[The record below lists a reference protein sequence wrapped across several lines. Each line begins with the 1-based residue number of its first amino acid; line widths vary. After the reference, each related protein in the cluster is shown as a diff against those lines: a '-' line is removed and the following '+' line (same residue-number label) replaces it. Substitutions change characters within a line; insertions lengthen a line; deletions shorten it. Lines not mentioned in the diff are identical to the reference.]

1 MKKGFIEIQREL
13 MNLQA
18 WFVDFQTKYYSQL
31 QKLNTMIVDLQNEE
45 MKKLADP
52 AVFNTP
58 TATGSEMVDSQKA
71 WAKEHVKLQ
80 VPGSAELSKMT
91 PAFVSGQEFEKGL
104 NDQGFVRTQQTGQ
117 FTYADWAQSQEDRRN
132 TLDPQSS
139 KDQHPFGNPATLP
152 NDWDKKVEPII
163 AAKPPE
169 HFPDTNTNMFMGLEE
184 SVKRFKDFRALEES
198 VKRFEDFISADF
210 IPWLNVTG
218 LNLCISSRNELIGG
232 QCLAQLP
239 AIFRTF
245 TCVEKYNLLARIDS
259 LLRVSSTFSRLVFNS
274 KEFFGN
280 NAFLLKWAEQQRSSQ
295 NFDKFNAFYKE
306 LSGLNEG
313 YMKMFPQFSIKEE
326 GQENLFKDLEDLV
339 KSYPATNGV
348 LTSETFSLS
357 ILKLLTSDETTRQP
371 LRSLKFTERLGAW
384 ATLAI
389 PSPKDFEILF
399 GAALKS

>member
-1 MKKGFIEIQREL
+1 MKKGLIEIQREL
-13 MNLQA
+13 MNLQT
-18 WFVDFQTKYYSQL
+18 WFVDFQTKYYTQL

-52 AVFNTP
+52 AAFNTP
-58 TATGSEMVDSQKA
+58 SPTGSEMVDSQKA

-104 NDQGFVRTQQTGQ
+104 NDQGLVRIQQTGQ
-117 FTYADWAQSQEDRRN
+117 FTYADWTQSQEDRRN

-163 AAKPPE
+163 ATNPPE
-169 HFPDTNTNMFMGLEE
+169 HFPNTNTDMIM
-184 SVKRFKDFRALEES
+184 ALEKS

-218 LNLCISSRNELIGG
+218 LNLCISSRNELVGG
-232 QCLAQLP
+232 QCLAHLP
-239 AIFRTF
+239 AIFKTF

-259 LLRVSSTFSRLVFNS
+259 LLRVTSAFSRIVFNS
-274 KEFFGN
+274 KEYFGN
-280 NAFLLKWAEQQRSSQ
+280 NTFLLKWAEQQLSSQ
-295 NFDKFNAFYKE
+295 NFDKLKAFYKE
-306 LSGLNEG
+306 LSWLNKE
-313 YMKMFPQFSIKEE
+313 YIKMFPSFATKEE
-326 GQENLFKDLEDLV
+326 GQEKLFKDLEDLV

-357 ILKLLTSDETTRQP
+357 ILKLLTSDETLRQP
-371 LRSLKFTERLGAW
+371 LRSLKFTERLAAW

-399 GAALKS
+399 GATLKS

>member
-1 MKKGFIEIQREL
+1 MKKGLIEIQREL
-13 MNLQA
+13 MNLQT
-18 WFVDFQTKYYSQL
+18 WFVDFQTKYYTQL

-45 MKKLADP
+45 MKKLAVP
-52 AVFNTP
+52 AAFSIP
-58 TATGSEMVDSQKA
+58 APAGSEMVDSQKA

-80 VPGSAELSKMT
+80 VPGSGELSKMA

-104 NDQGFVRTQQTGQ
+104 NDQGLVKTHQTGQ

-139 KDQHPFGNPATLP
+139 KYQHPFGNPATLP

-163 AAKPPE
+163 ATNSPE
-169 HFPDTNTNMFMGLEE
+169 HFPDTNTNINL
-184 SVKRFKDFRALEES
+184 ALEKF

-210 IPWLNVTG
+210 IPWLNVTDS
-218 LNLCISSRNELIGG
+218 NLCISSRNELVGG

-259 LLRVSSTFSRLVFNS
+259 LLRVSSAFSRIVFNS
-274 KEFFGN
+274 KEYFGN
-280 NAFLLKWAEQQRSSQ
+280 NAFLLKWAEQQFSSQ
-295 NFDKFNAFYKE
+295 NFAKLYAFYKE
-306 LSGLNEG
+306 LSGLNGE
-313 YMKMFPQFSIKEE
+313 YIKMFPSFAMKED
-326 GQENLFKDLEDLV
+326 GQEKLFKDLEDLV

-389 PSPKDFEILF
+389 PSPEDFKILF

>member
-1 MKKGFIEIQREL
+1 MKKGLIEIQREL
-13 MNLQA
+13 MNLQT
-18 WFVDFQTKYYSQL
+18 WFVDFQTKYYIQL

-45 MKKLADP
+45 MKKLAVP
-52 AVFNTP
+52 AAFSIP
-58 TATGSEMVDSQKA
+58 APTGSEMVDSQKA
-71 WAKEHVKLQ
+71 WAKKHVKLQ
-80 VPGSAELSKMT
+80 IPGSAELSKMA

-104 NDQGFVRTQQTGQ
+104 NDQGLVKTHQTGQ

-163 AAKPPE
+163 ATNSPE
-169 HFPDTNTNMFMGLEE
+169 HFPDTNTNINL
-184 SVKRFKDFRALEES
+184 ALEKF

-218 LNLCISSRNELIGG
+218 SNLCISSRDELVGG

-259 LLRVSSTFSRLVFNS
+259 LLRVSRAFSKLVFNS
-274 KEFFGN
+274 KKYFGN
-280 NAFLLKWAEQQRSSQ
+280 NAFLLKWAEQQFSSQ
-295 NFDKFNAFYKE
+295 NFDKLNAFYKE
-306 LSGLNEG
+306 LSRLNEE
-313 YMKMFPQFSIKEE
+313 YIKMFPSFGMKEE

-357 ILKLLTSDETTRQP
+357 ILKLLTSDETMRQP

-389 PSPKDFEILF
+389 PSPKDFKILF